1 MILISC
7 TGLSNGCCFPLE
19 ASGDDKVLINS
30 GSGDLMKECGCHEL
44 MRSNDDELL
53 KKENLHE
60 EFTKENDDDDDDDDD
75 RLIPSKP
82 FMFI

>member
-1 MILISC
+1 M
-7 TGLSNGCCFPLE
+7 
-19 ASGDDKVLINS
+19 SGDDKVLINS
-30 GSGDLMKECGCHEL
+30 GSDDLMKECGCHEL
-44 MRSNDDELL
+44 MRSDDVELL

-60 EFTKENDDDDDDDDD
+60 EFTKEYNDDDDYDD